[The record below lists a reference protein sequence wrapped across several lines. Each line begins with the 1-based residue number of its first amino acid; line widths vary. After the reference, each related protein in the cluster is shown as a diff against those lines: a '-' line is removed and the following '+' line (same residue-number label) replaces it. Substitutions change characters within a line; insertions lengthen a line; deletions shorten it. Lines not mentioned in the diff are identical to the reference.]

1 MQTEHPLTK
10 TRPCKLLSVARS
22 TAYYRPEPVSETDL
36 RLMPLIDEIILQY
49 PLYGSRRI
57 RDELQQRSE
66 ERILERS
73 KERIETAR
81 MFSETFAESFRGIF
95 SVTF

>member
-1 MQTEHPLTK
+1 MNCVLKNE
-10 TRPCKLLSVARS
+10 
-22 TAYYRPEPVSETDL
+22 L
-36 RLMPLIDEIILQY
+36 RLQERSLK
-49 PLYGSRRI
+49 R
-57 RDELQQRSE
+57 LQQRSE